1 MPYQGNGG
9 SRGGFRREGGFGG
22 GDRPR
27 FGGPKR
33 SFGGGFGGNRG
44 GGAPGGMHPAV
55 CSDCGDECEVPF
67 RPTGER
73 PIFCGK
79 CFGAKKGDYE
89 GSRAPQRD
97 YDRPSFTPRPSAPAA
112 STDNGATTRELQ
124 NVNAKL
130 DQLIRAV
137 ESLAAAMT
145 PKKESKTV
153 VTKAA
158 EAVEAVM
165 EAVMEKPK
173 KAAKKKKAA

>member
-1 MPYQGNGG
+1 MPYQGTGG

-33 SFGGGFGGNRG
+33 SFGGGFGGGNRA
-44 GGAPGGMHPAV
+44 GGAPAGMHPAV

-79 CFGAKKGDYE
+79 CFGAKKGDFD
-89 GSRAPQRD
+89 GSRAPSRD
-97 YDRPSFTPRPSAPAA
+97 YDRPSFTPRAAAPAA
-112 STDNGATTRELQ
+112 ADNGAMTRELQ
-124 NVNAKL
+124 NVNSKL

-137 ESLAAAMT
+137 ETLASTLT
-145 PKKESKTV
+145 PKKESKKALEV
-153 VTKAA
+153 V
-158 EAVEAVM
+158 ESVM
-165 EAVMEKPK
+165 TEEKPAK
-173 KAAKKKKAA
+173 KAAKKKKTA